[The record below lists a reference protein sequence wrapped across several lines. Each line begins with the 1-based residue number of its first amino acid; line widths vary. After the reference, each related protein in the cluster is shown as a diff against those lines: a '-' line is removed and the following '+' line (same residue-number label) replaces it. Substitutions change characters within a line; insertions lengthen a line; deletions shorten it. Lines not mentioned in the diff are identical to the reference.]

1 MRENTELPCS
11 KTGSSQVFNELLTL
25 TFAWVLVLLVISVNK
40 LDAQREMHEIM
51 RDIRKS
57 TLYFIIPTSAAKLTV
72 LQEEVSQSQNPG
84 RRRRLENLLVTEQ
97 SEIDSFASA
106 IRIAVTEHYSF
117 SPYDFVADT
126 IVRSLLQE
134 KREDHKEIYLVRR
147 SKTESGAD
155 ALILV
160 DSDLRPLGR
169 PIPYYARLTRISSFF
184 DAFFGQSNYSWK
196 DLNEVIRKWSNKL
209 ENYYEKVERHLY
221 LPLNE

>member
-1 MRENTELPCS
+1 MRENTELPSS

-25 TFAWVLVLLVISVNK
+25 TFAWVLVLLIIPVNK
-40 LDAQREMHEIM
+40 LDAQPEMHEIN

-57 TLYFIIPTSAAKLTV
+57 TVYFIIPTSAAKLTY
-72 LQEEVSQSQNPG
+72 LREEVSQTQSPG
-84 RRRRLENLLVTEQ
+84 RRRRLENMLATAQ

-106 IRIAVTEHYSF
+106 IRIAVNEHYSF
-117 SPYDFVADT
+117 SSYDFVADT
-126 IVRSLLQE
+126 TVKSLLLE
-134 KREDHKEIYLVRR
+134 KGKDHEEIYLVRR

-169 PIPYYARLTRISSFF
+169 PIPYYARLTRFSSFF
-184 DAFFGQSNYSWK
+184 DAFLGQSNYSWK

-209 ENYYEKVERHLY
+209 ETYYENVDSG
-221 LPLNE
+221 

>member
-1 MRENTELPCS
+1 MRENTELPSS

-25 TFAWVLVLLVISVNK
+25 TFAWVLVLLVIK
-40 LDAQREMHEIM
+40 LDAQSETHRIIQEV
-51 RDIRKS
+51 RNS
-57 TLYFIIPTSAAKLTV
+57 TVYFIIPTSAAKLTV

-97 SEIDSFASA
+97 SEIDSFATT
-106 IRIAVTEHYSF
+106 IRTAVTKHYSF
-117 SPYDFVADT
+117 SSYDFIADT
-126 IVRSLLQE
+126 LVRSLLLE
-134 KREDHKEIYLVRR
+134 KEKDHEKIYLVRR

-169 PIPYYARLTRISSFF
+169 PIPYYARLTRMSSFF

-196 DLNEVIRKWSNKL
+196 DLNEVLRKWSGKL
-209 ENYYEKVERHLY
+209 ETYYEKEDSG
-221 LPLNE
+221 